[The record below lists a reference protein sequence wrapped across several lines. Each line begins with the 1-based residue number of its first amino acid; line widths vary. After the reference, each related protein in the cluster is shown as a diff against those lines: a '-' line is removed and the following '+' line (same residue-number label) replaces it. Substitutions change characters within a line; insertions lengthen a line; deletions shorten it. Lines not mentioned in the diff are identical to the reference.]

1 MRKLHWLVS
10 PRNRKRHGGPCP
22 ALPAAKPSR
31 HTVLLQSQQGEQ
43 QASLRRMAGRPAG
56 PASSVALAGQE
67 ADRRPQR
74 LAMRSAISLWT
85 DQSKAKSRAG
95 QQEPSTTPA
104 SFSFIPDRER
114 KPNCVS
120 KNSCFPKKKN
130 SCFEPPGEEHS
141 QDRDTQLCWPSES
154 QYSVQGIISFL
165 LTCLFA

>member
-1 MRKLHWLVS
+1 M
-10 PRNRKRHGGPCP
+10 GGP
-22 ALPAAKPSR
+22 ALPCLLLSQVGIPCSCSR
-31 HTVLLQSQQGEQ
+31 SRESSVPATH
-43 QASLRRMAGRPAG
+43 GRPARRSGELGSIGRPGSRQAPPAAGYAVSNLSLDG
-56 PASSVALAGQE
+56 PK
-67 ADRRPQR
+67 
-74 LAMRSAISLWT
+74 
-85 DQSKAKSRAG
+85 QSKEQGRTAG
-95 QQEPSTTPA
+95 AINHTGELQLH
-104 SFSFIPDRER
+104 IPDRER